1 MNSTHADGGPL
12 SPSEHAWRCHSHS
25 PLTCGPKVLKVY
37 VRMQVSLWVSR
48 GIYDSKFINWW
59 QNIEWLK
66 LEAWYFALI
75 DLQICYTG
83 AGNKPKVLVW
93 DLTSREENTWEV
105 RVSKQGTLTQLIN
118 YEKEESLAAIFV
130 YTEQTNFWFLK
141 GFIWFFV

>member
-1 MNSTHADGGPL
+1 MTHFA
-12 SPSEHAWRCHSHS
+12 SYAATNR
-25 PLTCGPKVLKVY
+25 V
-37 VRMQVSLWVSR
+37 
-48 GIYDSKFINWW
+48 SKFINRW
-59 QNIEWLK
+59 QKIEWLK

-83 AGNKPKVLVW
+83 AGTTPKFMSYTTVLVW
-93 DLTSREENTWEV
+93 DFASREENTWEV

-141 GFIWFFV
+141 GFCDPFGFPQNCIFNK

>member
-1 MNSTHADGGPL
+1 MFVNKWVCEWAEEFMTHFA
-12 SPSEHAWRCHSHS
+12 SYAATKR
-25 PLTCGPKVLKVY
+25 VL
-37 VRMQVSLWVSR
+37 
-48 GIYDSKFINWW
+48 KFINWW

-83 AGNKPKVLVW
+83 AGKKPKVLVW

-141 GFIWFFV
+141 GFIWLFF